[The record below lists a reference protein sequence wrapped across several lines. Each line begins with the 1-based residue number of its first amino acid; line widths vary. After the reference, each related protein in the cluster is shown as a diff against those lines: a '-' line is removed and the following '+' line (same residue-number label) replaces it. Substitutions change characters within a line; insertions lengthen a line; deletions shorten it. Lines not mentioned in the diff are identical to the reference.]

1 MNHSNQDNNVKNSY
15 SVPPVDR
22 AIRLLRYIGEGNK
35 CRNLAKASKQLSIN
49 RTTLIRLIHSLLD
62 NGMLEEIGEDEG
74 YRLGIETIT
83 LASQAIQSRNIVRVS
98 LQPLQELVK
107 KSNMSAHL
115 GILDDIE
122 VVYLSRE
129 TPKTH
134 LVSNMHIGSRLPAY
148 ASSIG
153 RVIISELNETEVK
166 NMFKNKELKGATDI
180 APKNIKEILSQRKI
194 DSERGYVWSFG
205 MIEENIGSCAA
216 TIFNYDGIPVGG
228 LNVSGPKDVFVNET
242 SKDAIIVKEAVLEAA
257 RKASEAMGFRSR

>member
-1 MNHSNQDNNVKNSY
+1 MNHSNQDNTVKNSY

-153 RVIISELNETEVK
+153 RVIISDLNETEVK
-166 NMFKNKELKGATDI
+166 NMFKNK
-180 APKNIKEILSQRKI
+180 
-194 DSERGYVWSFG
+194 
-205 MIEENIGSCAA
+205 
-216 TIFNYDGIPVGG
+216 
-228 LNVSGPKDVFVNET
+228 
-242 SKDAIIVKEAVLEAA
+242 
-257 RKASEAMGFRSR
+257 

>member
-1 MNHSNQDNNVKNSY
+1 MNNSNQDNTIKNNY

-35 CRNLAKASKQLSIN
+35 CRNLAKASNQLSIN

-98 LQPLQELVK
+98 LKPLQELVK

-115 GILDDIE
+115 GILDGIE

-166 NMFKNKELKGATDI
+166 NMFNSKELTGATAK
-180 APKNIKEILSQRKI
+180 APKDIEQILSQRKL
-194 DSERGYVWSFG
+194 DSQRGYVWSVG
-205 MIEENIGSCAA
+205 MIEDNIGSCAA
-216 TIFNYDGIPVGG
+216 TIFNHDGLPVGG
-228 LNVSGPKDVFVNET
+228 LNVSGPKDVFMNET
-242 SKDAIIVKEAVLEAA
+242 SKEATIIKDAVLEAA
-257 RKASEAMGFRSR
+257 KLASAAMGFRLS